1 LIREAAPEQ
10 QKKKPS
16 VTKLRWAAMMPDW
29 PTICLLLD
37 RMVLLPPHPVQGAQV
52 DQDVDE
58 GILVGNGLAIA

>member
-1 LIREAAPEQ
+1 
-10 QKKKPS
+10 
-16 VTKLRWAAMMPDW
+16 MMPDW